1 MWHSAIVQWGLGPQL
16 GLLTLIGYIVVLAGA
31 SLLWRNR
38 GEVFVWM
45 LDEVGAFR
53 RNLSRYTAVGPFYG
67 IRSESRLKVIPA
79 GFLRSIAR
87 FPRNRVQLASLLLF
101 LGSALLILDFFV

>member
-1 MWHSAIVQWGLGPQL
+1 MWLLAIVQWGLGPQL
-16 GLLTLIGYIVVLAGA
+16 GLLTLIGYTVVLSGVA
-31 SLLWRNR
+31 LLWRNR

-87 FPRNRVQLASLLLF
+87 FPLSRIQVAGVLLF
-101 LGSALLILDFFV
+101 VGTALVILDFFV

>member
-1 MWHSAIVQWGLGPQL
+1 MSHWGAGPEL
-16 GLLTLIGYIVVLAGA
+16 GLLALLGNLVALAGA
-31 SLLWRNR
+31 VIFWRNR
-38 GEVFVWM
+38 GDLFVWV

-87 FPRNRVQLASLLLF
+87 FPRNRIQLAASLLF
-101 LGSALLILDFFV
+101 LGSALLLLDFFV

>member
-1 MWHSAIVQWGLGPQL
+1 MSHWGAGSQL
-16 GLLTLIGYIVVLAGA
+16 GLLTLLGYIVVVLGA
-31 SLLWRNR
+31 ALLWRNR
-38 GEVFVWM
+38 GVVFVWV

-67 IRSESRLKVIPA
+67 IRSESRLKVVPA

-87 FPRNRVQLASLLLF
+87 FPLSRIQLASLLLF
-101 LGSALLILDFFV
+101 LGSALLILDFFI

>member
-1 MWHSAIVQWGLGPQL
+1 MSHWGAGSQL
-16 GLLTLIGYIVVLAGA
+16 GLLTLLGYIVVVLGA
-31 SLLWRNR
+31 ALLWRNR
-38 GEVFVWM
+38 GVVFVWV

-67 IRSESRLKVIPA
+67 IRSESRLKAVPA

-87 FPRNRVQLASLLLF
+87 FPLSRVQLASLLLF
-101 LGSALLILDFFV
+101 LGSALLILDFFI